1 MISVLILLTAMAAAT
16 VSFFHWQASHNKIVL
31 DLFDRRLEFYEQ
43 LAKVISNFLA
53 SFNVTDDMLSSYERA
68 MTRSRFLFGPDVAI
82 FLKSRHKDLLSAWSA
97 QQMGHKDLKAFDRLK
112 NFFEE
117 GDQIFFLACARA
129 RKSKL
134 LNCLP

>member
-1 MISVLILLTAMAAAT
+1 
-16 VSFFHWQASHNKIVL
+16 
-31 DLFDRRLEFYEQ
+31 
-43 LAKVISNFLA
+43 
-53 SFNVTDDMLSSYERA
+53 